1 MAVVKSADRVV
12 LILEAIA
19 ESKTG
24 LSHGEISRNL
34 RIPGGSLSLL
44 LSNLVTGAT
53 FRTNRSENFISSAQG
68 CLS

>member
-24 LSHGEISRNL
+24 LTHGEISKISGYPR
-34 RIPGGSLSLL
+34 
-44 LSNLVTGAT
+44 
-53 FRTNRSENFISSAQG
+53 RTA
-68 CLS
+68 CHCCYPT